1 MSKTKVAANHY
12 LAEVSQSVDG
22 GGRLGR
28 DFWVAVR
35 DFNRYEPSDITL
47 SQYSQQ
53 YHTPSNEQV
62 RRKQKRAERLGEL
75 YPLAGEAWAQEA
87 YRNVHGFFKRLEEE
101 RFTEAQAQDL
111 ETDLREGV
119 QSIVQDLLIPH
130 LK

>member
-53 YHTPSNEQV
+53 YHTPAMNKFGANKNALSGLGNYT
-62 RRKQKRAERLGEL
+62 RLPERPG
-75 YPLAGEAWAQEA
+75 
-87 YRNVHGFFKRLEEE
+87 
-101 RFTEAQAQDL
+101 
-111 ETDLREGV
+111 
-119 QSIVQDLLIPH
+119 
-130 LK
+130 LKKHIAMCTVSLSV